1 MMPYR
6 STLLVLTC
14 VTCIAIAPSSGR
26 NLALGGEAIAQ
37 TPASTSPSPAAVRAT
52 PPATVLKQ
60 GDRGAEVVELQMK
73 LKQLGYYT
81 GAADGAFG
89 ETTKIAVAKFQKALK
104 LPADGTVGATT
115 WDKLQTAQDAKANPP
130 KKSKPKA
137 AAKPRSKK
145 KMLFLLLSAIVVA
158 ATVGGSVYLLLKS
171 FGKAINLEP
180 EEDEADDANQQLQ
193 DNPFAPQNHRSNGI
207 AAHTDTSSNG
217 NSKNGYGST
226 EQFLA
231 DTTDTTGSYTSED
244 SSDIPHDL
252 GNKTASPNVDGHLSN
267 LSPQEEQ
274 APQDPWLADSDRGA
288 KGNAELPN
296 VDKNFSK
303 EEKIP
308 DAPNP
313 SGTSSS
319 LSPTGDTK
327 PQDGLQI
334 EKTTKLPKIDIVEEL
349 IKDLQGGNSQ
359 KRRKAIWELAQRG
372 DSRAVQ
378 PLVELMIDS
387 DSQQRSLILE
397 ALSQICMR
405 TLKPINR
412 ALGISLQDENADV
425 RKNGIRDLTRIYE
438 LLSQINQML
447 RHATDDPD
455 AEVKQTAQWALGQLN
470 RVRKNSGVD
479 NLPEGKSDE
488 RSP

>member
-1 MMPYR
+1 
-6 STLLVLTC
+6 
-14 VTCIAIAPSSGR
+14 
-26 NLALGGEAIAQ
+26 GEAIAQ

-104 LPADGTVGATT
+104 LPADGTVGAPT

-372 DSRAVQ
+372 
-378 PLVELMIDS
+378 
-387 DSQQRSLILE
+387 
-397 ALSQICMR
+397 
-405 TLKPINR
+405 
-412 ALGISLQDENADV
+412 
-425 RKNGIRDLTRIYE
+425 
-438 LLSQINQML
+438 
-447 RHATDDPD
+447 
-455 AEVKQTAQWALGQLN
+455 
-470 RVRKNSGVD
+470 
-479 NLPEGKSDE
+479 
-488 RSP
+488 